1 MLQFFAIVLTVFLLG
16 WIPYASADHHE
27 QKDTQTQGV
36 DKMSEE
42 GAENTNSPAS
52 GDQMKGEDRADE
64 RHSMEHGSDSTS
76 TDPKADSG
84 HGKKKSK

>member
-27 QKDTQTQGV
+27 KPDTQSQGV
-36 DKMSEE
+36 EQMSDQ

-52 GDQMKGEDRADE
+52 GDQVKGQDRADE
-64 RHSMEHGSDSTS
+64 RHSMDHDSKS
-76 TDPKADSG
+76 TDTNSET
-84 HGKKKSK
+84 KKKTR